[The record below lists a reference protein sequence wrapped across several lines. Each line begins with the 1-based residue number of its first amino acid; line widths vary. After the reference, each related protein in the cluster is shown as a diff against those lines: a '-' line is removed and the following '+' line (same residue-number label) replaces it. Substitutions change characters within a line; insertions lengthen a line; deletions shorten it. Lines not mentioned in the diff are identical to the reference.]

1 MTGENSSFSTLRFD
15 AHPLFLMFNY
25 MKIKVNHICVFVFW
39 AISRPFSERSQNKS
53 FIISLLFVLFSVSN
67 DAMRLPLRLNWIFL
81 MFFNLIFV
89 KICFHHSFMFL
100 PTSLCRRQNGN
111 WTLRFSLRF
120 ETFGFAYTN
129 NEKGDVMSS
138 ESSQENLN
146 CRGGWGVSFPVNIS
160 WQGFSAHFMLQLTW
174 KCVIGVAGSLEP
186 LRVVKF

>member
-1 MTGENSSFSTLRFD
+1 
-15 AHPLFLMFNY
+15 

-53 FIISLLFVLFSVSN
+53 FIISLFVLLSVSN

-120 ETFGFAYTN
+120 ETLGFAYPN
-129 NEKGDVMSS
+129 NDKK
-138 ESSQENLN
+138 ESLCHHKVPRKTLKLQRWMRQFISRQYIKVFLAFHASIAKNLCHWSDKKLKMFANGNSQFEFQIH
-146 CRGGWGVSFPVNIS
+146 RSF
-160 WQGFSAHFMLQLTW
+160 
-174 KCVIGVAGSLEP
+174 
-186 LRVVKF
+186 